1 MSTKSLYQE
10 KIEFLSQIMAV
21 ATAFVLP
28 LSTTLTDIFFV
39 LTVITSLAAGG
50 WRDKFLFM
58 INNRVALMFLV
69 FFALFIV
76 GMAYTVAPWHDAFY
90 ILGKYDKLLF
100 AALLMPIFREE
111 KVRKYALHAFMIAMI
126 LVVGA
131 SYLKAFGI
139 LHYGDLYGPV
149 EVRGHISFSFLM
161 GITLYLTAL
170 KFCEVKRAVYK
181 VLLAIFGALIF
192 YEMMFLGEARSGY
205 FVLFALII
213 VFLVQ
218 KMGWRGLVVGGAMV
232 VLLAGMAWLF
242 SGMFKNKISDFHSDV
257 ATYHVNPQTSIG
269 ARMAFVANSWHLIKQ
284 HPVFG
289 SGTGSFKTQY
299 NNSPGVEKVRT
310 VNPHDEYVH
319 ITVQFG
325 ALGLLILLS
334 LFGMQLWYSRLLP
347 WELRCIA
354 QAVVI
359 AIMVGCCANSWLL
372 DTIPGHF
379 YALFMA
385 LTFAALPRRRV

>member
-1 MSTKSLYQE
+1 MNIKKTYQE
-10 KIEFLSQIMAV
+10 KTEFLSQIMAV
-21 ATAFVLP
+21 TTAFVLP

-50 WRDKFLFM
+50 WRDKFSF
-58 INNRVALMFLV
+58 IIHNRIALMFLI
-69 FFALFIV
+69 FFALFVI
-76 GMAYTVAPWHDAFY
+76 GITYTVAPLHDAFY
-90 ILGKYDKLLF
+90 ILKKYDKLLF
-100 AALLMPIFREE
+100 AALLMPIFRDE
-111 KVRKYALHAFMIAMI
+111 KTRNYALDAFMAAMV
-126 LVVGA
+126 LAVFA
-131 SYLKAFGI
+131 SYLKALGI

-170 KFCEVKRAVYK
+170 KFLKVERVAYK
-181 VLLAIFGALIF
+181 ILLAIFGALIL
-192 YEMMFLGEARSGY
+192 YEMLFLGEARSGY
-205 FVLFALII
+205 FVLFGL
-213 VFLVQ
+213 VMLFWVQ
-218 KMGWRGLVVGGAMV
+218 KMGWRGLLIGGAMV
-232 VLLAGMAWLF
+232 VLLAGISWFF

-269 ARMAFVANSWHLIKQ
+269 ARMAFMANSWHLIKQ

-299 NNSPGVEKVRT
+299 NNLPNVEKVRT
-310 VNPHDEYVH
+310 TNPHDEYVH
-319 ITVQFG
+319 ITVQLG

-347 WELRCIA
+347 RELRYIA

-359 AIMVGCCANSWLL
+359 AIMIGCCANSWLL

-379 YALFMA
+379 YAFFMA
-385 LTFAALPRRRV
+385 LTFAALPSRKY